1 MTSRL
6 NIIEDV
12 ILRLCLCPQSV
23 YNLRGEVRYRN
34 NLEKI
39 ILKWDVIPSPS
50 LCMRVS
56 HSVMSGS
63 LRPHGL

>member
-23 YNLRGEVRYRN
+23 YNLRGEIRYRK
-34 NLEKI
+34 NLDKI
-39 ILKWDVIPSPS
+39 ILKWNVIPSPS
-50 LCMRVS
+50 LCMHVS
-56 HSVMSGS
+56 RSVMSGS
-63 LRPHGL
+63 L